1 MTKMIMMMMMTLVVT
16 TNMKMMKTLFDD
28 DDTDWHT
35 CPVST
40 PLLSKTRAANA
51 SSASAWEG
59 KYELQDSSS
68 QSNLIILYYL

>member
-1 MTKMIMMMMMTLVVT
+1 MTKMIIMTLVVT

-28 DDTDWHT
+28 DDTDRHT

-51 SSASAWEG
+51 SSASA
-59 KYELQDSSS
+59 
-68 QSNLIILYYL
+68 